1 MKRLLIITQVVD
13 SADPVLGFFHRW
25 IVEFSKHVDEIFVI
39 CLRKGKNNLPM
50 NVKVLS
56 LGKEEGR
63 SRAKYLYRFYSYA
76 WKERENYDAVFVHMN
91 PVYVILGW
99 PLWKFLGK
107 KVSLWYVHKRVDLK
121 LRLAVTLVNR
131 IFTAS
136 KESFRLPTH
145 KLLITGHGIDMY
157 AFRPRTKEV
166 VHEGTVVSIVG
177 RISDTKRVKEA
188 VRMLVELPVSTILS
202 IVGSPMTLEERVY
215 AEEVRNE
222 ISALD
227 LFERVRFEGTVLNH
241 QMSEYLAGV
250 DIALNLSK
258 TGSLDKVVLEAIAC
272 GIPVI
277 SSNEA
282 FEDLLTP
289 HGLYLH
295 SLNGESVRSAFA
307 AARKHGVAEDL
318 RREVV
323 SRHSLGRL
331 IPAIISDINN
341 ETGK

>member
-1 MKRLLIITQVVD
+1 MKRLLIITQTVD
-13 SADPVLGFFHRW
+13 QSDPVLGFFHRW
-25 IVEFSKHVDEIFVI
+25 IIEFAKHVDTIIVI
-39 CLRKGKNNLPM
+39 CLRQGSSNLPP
-50 NVKVLS
+50 NVKVFS

-63 SRAKYLYRFYSYA
+63 SRLKYLYRFYLYI
-76 WKERENYDAVFVHMN
+76 WKERFQYDAVFVHMN
-91 PVYVILGW
+91 PIYTILGW
-99 PLWKFLGK
+99 PLWKFWGK
-107 KVSLWYVHKRVDLK
+107 KVSLWYLHKHVDAK
-121 LRLAVTLVNR
+121 LRLAVLSVDR
-131 IFTAS
+131 VFTAS
-136 KESFRLPTH
+136 RQSFRLATP
-145 KLLITGHGIDMY
+145 KLLVIGHGIDMDV
-157 AFRPRTKEV
+157 FRPLTKVEHKQV
-166 VHEGTVVSIVG
+166 VISIVG

-188 VRMLVELPVSTILS
+188 VRMLVELPANTVLS

-215 AEEVRNE
+215 AEEVRKE

-241 QMSEYLAGV
+241 QIPEYLAGV

-295 SLNGESVRSAFA
+295 SLNGESVRSAFNA
-307 AARKHGVAEDL
+307 ALKQGVAEDL